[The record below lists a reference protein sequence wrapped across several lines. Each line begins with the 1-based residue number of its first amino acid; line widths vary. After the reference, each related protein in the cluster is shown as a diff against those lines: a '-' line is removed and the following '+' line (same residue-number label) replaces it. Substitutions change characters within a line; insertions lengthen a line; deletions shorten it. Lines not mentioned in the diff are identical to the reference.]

1 MNKGEFVDALA
12 EKTGFTKVDAR
23 KSLDACKKIIS
34 EALENNEE
42 VMLTGFGKWEPR
54 TRKATER
61 INPQTGE
68 KFQVPSKVV
77 PKFKAGKT
85 LKESVAASLKAVG
98 GSSGDL
104 EIKQK

>member
-12 EKTGFTKVDAR
+12 EKTGFRKIDAR
-23 KSLDACKKIIS
+23 K
-34 EALENNEE
+34 ALEAYVEIIRERLETNED
-42 VMLTGFGKWEPR
+42 VMLTGFGKWETR

-61 INPQTGE
+61 VNPQTGE
-68 KFQVPSKVV
+68 KIQVPSKVV
-77 PKFKAGKT
+77 AKFKAGKT
-85 LKESVAASLKAVG
+85 LKESVAANLNAVE